1 MTRREKILEVFH
13 KHGGMTAD
21 AMLMNFGLFG
31 FEKSY
36 DLKSELQ
43 TLVNYQKLRKV
54 GNVYFPVGQPEK
66 VAKVMDIVP
75 AKYQPEFK
83 PLKQFL
89 PKVSPRGQQIAER
102 SFKTCVSNIK
112 NPFFWNEGL
121 SNV

>member
-21 AMLMNFGLFG
+21 ALLMNFGMFKYERDYELRTA
-31 FEKSY
+31 
-36 DLKSELQ
+36 LKD
-43 TLVNYQKLRKV
+43 LVNYQKLRLI
-54 GNVYFPVGQPEK
+54 GNVYFPVGQP
-66 VAKVMDIVP
+66 AKEATVMQVVP
-75 AKYQPEFK
+75 PKYQPKFK

-102 SFKTCVSNIK
+102 SFKTCVSNVK